1 VKRALPLGNNTAA
14 RDSKSVS
21 ADLDARGLLTLGR
34 RGEARSRMMS
44 QWRMTI
50 CRGCLTEIVS
60 RAASPIW
67 WWH

>member
-1 VKRALPLGNNTAA
+1 LRNVIPLGNNTAA
-14 RDSKSVS
+14 RDGKSVL
-21 ADLDARGLLTLGR
+21 ADLDARGVLTLGR
-34 RGEARSRMMS
+34 KGEARSRIMP
-44 QWRMTI
+44 QRRMTI